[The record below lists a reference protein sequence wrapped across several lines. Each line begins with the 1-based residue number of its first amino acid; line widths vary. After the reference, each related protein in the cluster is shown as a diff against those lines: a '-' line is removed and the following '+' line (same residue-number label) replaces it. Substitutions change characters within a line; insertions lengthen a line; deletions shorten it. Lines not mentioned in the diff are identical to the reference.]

1 MVKFSIIIPVYNIG
15 EYLERCLNSVKNQTF
30 KATQV
35 IIVCDKSNDNSE
47 IIVDKFIKE
56 NRNFEKIYVE
66 NTGLSEAR
74 NIGIKNVKG
83 EYFLLLDG
91 DDFFD
96 KKLLEVLSNN
106 LFDEPEL
113 IRFQVREVFNDKK
126 IEYEEAPFESMKGT
140 EAFNAIINYHF
151 IENAWSYCYK
161 ASFFKKNKFKFMK
174 DCIAEDYGLIPLVIA
189 KANKV
194 KSIDFIGYNYVQRK
208 NSLMRNPDYNKRIGK
223 MNDMLKQARFL
234 KKELMKIDGY
244 DLFIRFINNS
254 LIYFSTTLKYSD
266 YKKYNKILKSEK
278 CFDYLPSNTL
288 KSMIRK
294 AMIKTN
300 SYLFYHVFVR

>member
-1 MVKFSIIIPVYNIG
+1 MVKFSIIIPVYNVG

-30 KATQV
+30 KGAQV
-35 IIVCDKSNDNSE
+35 IIVCDKSTDNSE
-47 IIVDKFIKE
+47 SIVDKFVKE
-56 NRNFEKIYVE
+56 NKNFKKIYVE

-74 NIGIKNVKG
+74 NIGIENVKG

-96 KKLLEVLSNN
+96 RKLLEVLNKN

-113 IRFQVREVFNDKK
+113 TRFQVREIFNDKK
-126 IEYEEAPFESMKGT
+126 IKYEEVPFEVMKGT
-140 EAFNAIINYHF
+140 EAFNTIINYHF

-161 ASFFKKNKFKFMK
+161 TSFFKKNNFRFMK

-189 KANKV
+189 KSNKV

-208 NSLMRNPDYNKRIGK
+208 NSLMRTPDYNKRISK
-223 MNDMLKQARFL
+223 MDDMLKQARFL
-234 KKELMKIDGY
+234 KNELMKIKGC
-244 DLFIRFINNS
+244 DLFIRFINDS

-266 YKKYNKILKSEK
+266 YKKYNKILKAEK
-278 CFDYLPSNTL
+278 SFDYLPHNTL
-288 KSMIRK
+288 KSVIRK